1 MGVRCGEMRY
11 NETVNS
17 QPLNKGKNEMA
28 NDVRVENMVQS
39 MMNNSELVDILKA
52 AASNV
57 SVETGDPSFARFI
70 QAMTEV
76 CRQEVKPVFGEIKA
90 AMKPRKEKTPR
101 GDKTPVDNTWRGE
114 QKDLFSGRGR
124 QWIYVPVEAVEAY
137 REGSEVHE
145 FFDEKGKAWVRYAG
159 PRLANGEQ
167 MAAFEVRTSGSKV
180 DCSDYIFIKH
190 EEIMAGNLERLEDG
204 KTPHQ
209 LGLEETKVESQPEE
223 DTAEID
229 IQADEVEA
237 EEIPVEML
245 GDEEEEDLDDS
256 IF

>member
-1 MGVRCGEMRY
+1 
-11 NETVNS
+11 
-17 QPLNKGKNEMA
+17 MA

-57 SVETGDPSFARFI
+57 SVETGDPSFARFM

-90 AMKPRKEKTPR
+90 ATKPRKEKTPR
-101 GDKTPVDNTWRGE
+101 GDKAPVDNTWRGE

-159 PRLANGEQ
+159 PRLSGNDK

-180 DCSDYIFIKH
+180 DCSDYIMIPHDEVMKD
-190 EEIMAGNLERLEDG
+190 ELDRLEDG

-209 LGLEETKVESQPEE
+209 LGLEVTKVESQPEE
-223 DTAEID
+223 ESEAID
-229 IQADEVEA
+229 IKADEVE
-237 EEIPVEML
+237 EVTIPVEML
-245 GDEEEEDLDDS
+245 GDDEEEELDDS

>member
-1 MGVRCGEMRY
+1 
-11 NETVNS
+11 
-17 QPLNKGKNEMA
+17 MA

-101 GDKTPVDNTWRGE
+101 GDKAPVDNTWRGE

-159 PRLANGEQ
+159 PRLSGNDK

-180 DCSDYIFIKH
+180 DCSDYIMIPHDEVMKD
-190 EEIMAGNLERLEDG
+190 ELDRLEDG

-209 LGLEETKVESQPEE
+209 LGLEVTKVESQPEE
-223 DTAEID
+223 ESEAID
-229 IQADEVEA
+229 IKADEVE
-237 EEIPVEML
+237 EVTIPVEML
-245 GDEEEEDLDDS
+245 GDDEEEELDDS